1 MQNTTNDDKFH
12 LTFVIGHSSC
22 LFLNDTCNQTWR
34 HISYYWPCNKYM
46 QYVKLSFSCFA
57 NMTPVIKIY
66 MTYYDVICHLSWSCR
81 MVYVFHL
88 LLQTWQSQSTQTLLT
103 TWHLSFI
110 NVFCNMPFL
119 SFSSVATTALAN
131 NVKIINKRSQ
141 KKSQCSA
148 TCNCPLLCSA
158 GVTHNESWQPTV
170 VICHFSFLLRDVIC
184 LVVVLYMT
192 STAKWTHVNERY

>member
-1 MQNTTNDDKFH
+1 MSFIFFQMLLSIICHSYFCCENTWLQNTTNDGKFH

-57 NMTPVIKIY
+57 NMTPAIKIY

-110 NVFCNMPFL
+110 NVFWCMERNQIWI
-119 SFSSVATTALAN
+119 A
-131 NVKIINKRSQ
+131 K
-141 KKSQCSA
+141 CE
-148 TCNCPLLCSA
+148 LLLT
-158 GVTHNESWQPTV
+158 G
-170 VICHFSFLLRDVIC
+170 
-184 LVVVLYMT
+184 
-192 STAKWTHVNERY
+192 